1 MNKSRKIK
9 LVNLY
14 IIFVIV
20 VAFVAVMVIAG
31 LNTSTRNMESMQKI
45 TEEYIACQDAVNE
58 MRDASNYLTEE
69 SREYVISGDVVHL
82 NNYLEEINETKRR
95 DKALE
100 VLKTY
105 HEESEAFLALQ
116 DALNSSNELA
126 EIEMQAM
133 CLAAHAYGMKETD
146 IGKYFSDVVLEDAL
160 TDQSSDAMRQTSIE
174 MLFDESYDQYKSSIM
189 QSALNSTEGIIETLR
204 TQQLESYRNTAKYI
218 SGEHAMVIVIL
229 IAIFLILILTA
240 LLVIVPLNRGVENI
254 RKKEFLPVKGSAEY
268 AYMAQ
273 AYNQM
278 LEKTHAHQE
287 QLSYDATH
295 DELTGLYNRKM
306 FEETREEF
314 ANEETAML
322 LVDVDYFKSI
332 NDTYGHDI
340 GDQVLKRVANIL
352 AHCFRSEDYVCR
364 VGGDE
369 FAVIMVHMTP
379 ELSHV
384 VMTKI
389 AMVQARIL
397 EKSDLPDVTLSIG
410 AAFSAGCDA
419 DELYRKADTALYEV
433 KRKGRNGYAFFEESA
448 VSQNSESVTEADG
461 AATEAD
467 GEVSG

>member
-1 MNKSRKIK
+1 MKNPRKIK

-20 VAFVAVMVIAG
+20 VAFVAVLVIAG
-31 LNTSTRNMESMQKI
+31 LNTSTRNMETMQRI
-45 TEEYIACQDAVNE
+45 TEEYITSQDAVND

-69 SREYVISGDVVHL
+69 SREYVISGDIKHL
-82 NNYLEEINETKRR
+82 KNYLTEVNETKRR
-95 DKALE
+95 DNALE
-100 VLKTY
+100 VLKDY
-105 HEESEAFLALQ
+105 HEDSEAFIALQ
-116 DALNSSNELA
+116 EALKSSNELA

-133 CLAAHAYGMKETD
+133 CLAAHAYGM
-146 IGKYFSDVVLEDAL
+146 
-160 TDQSSDAMRQTSIE
+160 SDADINTYFAGVNLDADLMAQTTDDMRQTAME
-174 MLFDESYDQYKSSIM
+174 MLFDESYDQYKTSIM
-189 QSALNSTEGIIETLR
+189 QSVMSSTEGIIETLR
-204 TQQLESYRNTAKYI
+204 EQQLVSYQNTARYL
-218 SGEHAMVIVIL
+218 SGEHAMVFVIL
-229 IAIFLILILTA
+229 AAIFVILLLSA
-240 LLVIVPLNRGVENI
+240 LLVIVPLNRGVEII
-254 RKKEFLPVKGSAEY
+254 RKKEFLPVRGSAEY

-278 LEKTHAHQE
+278 LEKTHEHQE

-306 FEETREEF
+306 FEQTRAEFSEED
-314 ANEETAML
+314 TAML

-352 AHCFRSEDYVCR
+352 MHCFRSEDYVCR

-369 FAVIMVHMTP
+369 FAVIMVHMTA

-389 AMVQARIL
+389 AMVQSRIL

-410 AAFSAGCDA
+410 VAFSEGCGA
-419 DELYRKADTALYEV
+419 EELYRKADTALYEV
-433 KRKGRNGYAFFEESA
+433 KKKGRNGFAFFEESFS
-448 VSQNSESVTEADG
+448 VESDLEM
-461 AATEAD
+461 
-467 GEVSG
+467 